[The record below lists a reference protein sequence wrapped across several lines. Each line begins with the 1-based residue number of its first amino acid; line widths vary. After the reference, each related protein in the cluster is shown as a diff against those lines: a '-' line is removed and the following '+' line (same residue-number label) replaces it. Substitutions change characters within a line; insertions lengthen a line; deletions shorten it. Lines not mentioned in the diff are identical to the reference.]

1 MSDLRREIVGHLPCL
16 RRYAR
21 ALAGSQVRGDAC
33 VGAALEA
40 LIAEPGRIAE
50 GEEVRV
56 QLYRLFHDVWA
67 TLDPPVPR
75 ASETEVPDELEGAG
89 KRLSESIAA
98 LPSRPR
104 QVLLLSSLEGF
115 GPSDIARILR
125 TDAAVIVSLLAEARE
140 DLRRQAGTSVLI
152 IEDDRLVALQIADIV
167 RDSGHR
173 VAGFAS
179 SSRDAEALAR
189 RLKPGLVLADV
200 RLEAGTSGLEAAR
213 SILASLSVPVIFVT
227 AFPEALL
234 TGETVEPTW
243 LVTKPFS
250 PDTLKV
256 TISQALLFRP
266 AADAVPAPS

>member
-21 ALAGSQVRGDAC
+21 ALAGSQMRGDAC

-40 LIAEPGRIAE
+40 LIAEPGRINPDE
-50 GEEVRV
+50 GLRL

-67 TLDPPVPR
+67 TLDVPQSR
-75 ASETEVPDELEGAG
+75 GDEMAAADELEGVG
-89 KRLSESIAA
+89 RRLSENIAA
-98 LPSRPR
+98 LPIRPR

-115 GPSDIARILR
+115 TPTDIARILR
-125 TDAAVIVSLLAEARE
+125 TDTASVVALLAEARE
-140 DLRRQAGTSVLI
+140 DLRRQEGTSVLI

-179 SSRDAEALAR
+179 SRRDAEVLAK
-189 RLKPGLVLADV
+189 RLRPGLVLADV
-200 RLEAGTSGLEAAR
+200 RLEAGTSGVEAAR
-213 SILASLSVPVIFVT
+213 SILSSLSVPVIFVT

-234 TGETVEPTW
+234 TGEAVEPTW
-243 LVTKPFS
+243 LVTKPFA

-256 TISQALLFRP
+256 TMSQALLFRP
-266 AADAVPAPS
+266 AADVAPSSV